1 MAKKKRGCISWFFIF
16 GLFVIG
22 LGAVVFFYANQFAL
36 KDNVK
41 SDQLKTELLIPK
53 GATFNQVV
61 DSLMQNDILIH
72 EASFRQ
78 VAQLKGY
85 DKAVKA
91 GRFLIKHDWNNLQLV
106 NYLRSGNQAPVRLVI
121 NNVRTKEELAGK
133 IASQIELDS
142 LTILNQLHN
151 PEVAKEYGFDSDTF
165 PAMFLANTYE
175 VYWNLSEENLL
186 KRMNKEYKRFWN
198 KERLAKAE
206 ALNLTPVDAII
217 LASIVEEET
226 KAKSEMATV
235 AGLYLNRLKKG
246 MKLESDP
253 TVKYAMG
260 DFSIRRVLNK
270 HLKKESP
277 YNTYMNVGLPPGPI
291 RIPELTTV
299 KAVLNPE
306 KHSYIFMCAKP
317 DFSGKHA
324 FAETLREHNNNA
336 NRYRKALNTKGI
348 Y

>member
-1 MAKKKRGCISWFFIF
+1 MAKKRGCISWFFIF

-22 LGAVVFFYANQFAL
+22 LGAVVFFYANKFAL

-41 SDQLKTELLIPK
+41 PDQLKTELLIPK

-78 VAQLKGY
+78 IAQLKGY

-91 GRFLIKHDWNNLQLV
+91 GRYIIKNDWNNLQLV
-106 NYLRSGNQAPVRLVI
+106 NALRSGNQSPVRLVI

-133 IASQIELDS
+133 IANQIELDS
-142 LTILNQLHN
+142 LAILNQLQN
-151 PEVAKEYGFDSDTF
+151 PNMAKEYGFDKHTF
-165 PAMFLANTYE
+165 SAMFLANTYE
-175 VYWNLSEENLL
+175 VYWNIDEEGLF
-186 KRMNKEYKRFWN
+186 KRMNKEYNRFWN
-198 KERLAKAE
+198 EERLAKAK
-206 ALNLTPVDAII
+206 ALNLSAVDVIT

-226 KAKSEMATV
+226 KAKSEMSTV
-235 AGLYLNRLKKG
+235 AGLYLNRLNKG
-246 MKLESDP
+246 MRLESDP
-253 TVKYAMG
+253 TVKFAVG
-260 DFSIRRVLNK
+260 DFAIRRVLNK
-270 HLKKESP
+270 HLKKQSP
-277 YNTYMNVGLPPGPI
+277 YNTYLNVGLPPGPI

-299 KAVLNPE
+299 KAVLNPK
-306 KHSYIFMCAKP
+306 KHNYIFMCAKP

-336 NRYRKALNTKGI
+336 NRYRKALNTNGI